1 MAHQSLYRRYR
12 PQRFSEVRGQSTVVG
27 ALRSAVAEERVGHA
41 YLFSGPRGTGKT
53 STARILAKALN
64 CEDLHDGEP
73 CTVCASCVAMQA
85 GTSYDLQELD
95 AASNNKVEDV
105 RALIERVALGSPGRT
120 KVYILDEVHMLSPGA
135 SNALLKTLEEP
146 PDHVVFVLA
155 TTDPQKV
162 LPTIRSRTQHFEFHL
177 LPADELADHV
187 RWVISDAGLDVD
199 DGAVEHVLRAGG
211 GSARDT
217 LSFLDQAAAG
227 GVSADGDHAEAL
239 AEAVVAVDT
248 AAALTAVAT
257 ATVAGRD
264 PRVLGEALLAHL
276 RDVFLLRMGGPLGHL
291 SDAARERVEGWAGRV
306 TDRAVTRALEEVGE
320 ALLAMRQAPD
330 PRIPLEVALVRITRV
345 APAAGGGEGT
355 TGVDELVERIERLE
369 AALAGL
375 AATGSV
381 PATSAP
387 AAAAEVA
394 ASPAPAAGAPAP
406 PARPE
411 PAPAPADD
419 PAPSGGVPSG
429 RAAARAAAQRTGA
442 KAAPAPS
449 PRSADPAP
457 PPPPP
462 ARPARSTGS
471 AASSPEPPAGG
482 REPSAGA
489 PAPSADPGPSPAPP
503 SGGPAATPAPSAGGP
518 GSAPSAGGPG
528 PSPEPAP
535 SPEPEPAPAP
545 VPPSGPPP
553 RAAEPAAAPAGDLV
567 ALWDDQVVPG
577 LKGITKALFKMG
589 RVVGTD
595 EASIT
600 LGLENT
606 PALDRCQEKKGEAEA
621 ALAAAAGRPIRVDL
635 VVVGEAASGPRPER
649 RPAPTDD
656 DPAESI
662 DPAELVDAPAQQ
674 LTGVDRVTEAF
685 PGAQI
690 VDS

>member
-12 PQRFSEVRGQSTVVG
+12 PQRFSEVRGQATVVG

-64 CEDLHDGEP
+64 CEDLQDGEP

-105 RALIERVALGSPGRT
+105 RSLIERVALGSPGRT

-177 LPADELADHV
+177 LPADELAEHV
-187 RWVISDAGLDVD
+187 RWVISDAGLSVD
-199 DGAVEHVLRAGG
+199 DSAVEHVLRAGG

-217 LSFLDQAAAG
+217 LSYLDQAAAG
-227 GVSADGDHAEAL
+227 GVSADGDHAEVL

-248 AAALTAVAT
+248 AAALTAVAA
-257 ATVAGRD
+257 ATTAGRD
-264 PRVLGEALLAHL
+264 PRILGEALLAHL

-306 TDRAVTRALEEVGE
+306 TDRTVTRALEEVGE

-330 PRIPLEVALVRITRV
+330 PRIPLEVALVRITRST
-345 APAAGGGEGT
+345 PAAAGGEGT

-369 AALAGL
+369 AGLAGL
-375 AATGSV
+375 AAGAPVAAVV
-381 PATSAP
+381 PSAP
-387 AAAAEVA
+387 VSE
-394 ASPAPAAGAPAP
+394 PAPAAPVPVERPPAGPPPADPP
-406 PARPE
+406 PARDETPA
-411 PAPAPADD
+411 APAEDRSA
-419 PAPSGGVPSG
+419 APPTG
-429 RAAARAAAQRTGA
+429 RAAARAAAQQASGTR
-442 KAAPAPS
+442 PAP
-449 PRSADPAP
+449 PRAGGSDPAP

-462 ARPARSTGS
+462 GRARAETSPPAP
-471 AASSPEPPAGG
+471 AAEPVPPAETAPPEPPPEAAAPPQD
-482 REPSAGA
+482 EA
-489 PAPSADPGPSPAPP
+489 PAP
-503 SGGPAATPAPSAGGP
+503 
-518 GSAPSAGGPG
+518 
-528 PSPEPAP
+528 
-535 SPEPEPAPAP
+535 
-545 VPPSGPPP
+545 
-553 RAAEPAAAPAGDLV
+553 AAPAGDTDLR
-567 ALWDDQVVPG
+567 ALWAERVVPG
-577 LKGITKALFKMG
+577 LKGALAALLRG
-589 RVVGTD
+589 IDDTSAEGDVLTVRLPNQP
-595 EASIT
+595 T
-600 LGLENT
+600 LART
-606 PALDRCQEKKGEAEA
+606 QQSHADVEA
-621 ALAAAAGRPIRVDL
+621 ALSSAAGRSVRL
-635 VVVGEAASGPRPER
+635 VLALADGDGPRRDDGAASAGPSRRPE
-649 RPAPTDD
+649 PAD
-656 DPAESI
+656 DPVEVI

-690 VDS
+690 VDP